1 MDFAQNTLKQWAFAL
16 LGLVVFNHAALAQP
30 IWHCSR
36 SDVQIADASDNFTLA
51 ALTFDR
57 EAIRISLRDLYTVYQ
72 GTLVKMS
79 GGLPLSA
86 CVVIDDKKL
95 TTTAM
100 RSIGAEITSL
110 MTLTHTNSLL
120 TSNIHMV
127 QNETTMLSC
136 IEKHHPAIGYL
147 STVTHTEA
155 VAPCF

>member
-1 MDFAQNTLKQWAFAL
+1 MDCAQNTLKNW
-16 LGLVVFNHAALAQP
+16 ALALFCFTVINHTVLSDP

-51 ALTFDR
+51 ALTLDR
-57 EAIRISLRDLYTVYQ
+57 EVIRISLRDLYAVYQ
-72 GTLVKMS
+72 GNAVKMS

-86 CVVIDDKKL
+86 CVVSNDKNL
-95 TTTAM
+95 TVTAM
-100 RSIGAEITSL
+100 KSIGAQTASSTAMTS
-110 MTLTHTNSLL
+110 THSLL

-127 QNETTMLSC
+127 QDETAMLSC

-147 STVTHTEA
+147 STVIHTEA